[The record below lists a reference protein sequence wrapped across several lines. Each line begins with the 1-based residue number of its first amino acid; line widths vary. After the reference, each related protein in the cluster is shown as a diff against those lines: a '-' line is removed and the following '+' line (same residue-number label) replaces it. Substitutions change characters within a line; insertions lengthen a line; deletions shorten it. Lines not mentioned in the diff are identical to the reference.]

1 MLWLTFPCSHCHC
14 ADIKGGNILV
24 TKDGVVKLTDFGTA
38 VHEADRSGV
47 ESIAGSP
54 CVLGAAPVAA
64 AALRTCS

>member
-1 MLWLTFPCSHCHC
+1 M
-14 ADIKGGNILV
+14 

-54 CVLGAAPVAA
+54 CVGDTPVAA
-64 AALRTCS
+64 AVRRACL